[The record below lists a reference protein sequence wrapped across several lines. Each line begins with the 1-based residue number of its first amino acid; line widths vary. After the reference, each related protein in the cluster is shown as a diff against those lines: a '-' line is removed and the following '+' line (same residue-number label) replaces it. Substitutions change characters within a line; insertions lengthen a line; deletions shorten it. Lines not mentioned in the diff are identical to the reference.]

1 MKTIDLRDL
10 KAGDKAWSSQIGEVQ
25 IKQVIKVHDYPIK
38 AINESGAFGSFKNDG
53 LCNEVDAHPTL
64 FHSEQEFREY
74 WGLQRDIDAPLTKR
88 EQFAMAAMQGLLNS
102 AAYSKPEHYALASVE
117 QADVLLTKLNEK
129 Q

>member
-1 MKTIDLRDL
+1 MKTIDLSDL
-10 KAGDKAWSSQIGEVQ
+10 KVGDKAWSAQNEHGKVT
-25 IKQVIKVHDYPIK
+25 VIDKKNVYVKFDSGVCVYFFIENGRVYHD
-38 AINESGAFGSFKNDG
+38 DT
-53 LCNEVDAHPTL
+53 HPTL

-74 WGLQRDIDAPLTKR
+74 WGIQRDIDAPLTKR

-117 QADVLLTKLNEK
+117 QADALLTKLNEK